1 MISIIAIAI
10 TWYLTKIYYTK
21 DFKINMPELGDH
33 GLITAK
39 CSRCSQHMIIREED
53 MRTPFYCMVCK

>member
-1 MISIIAIAI
+1 MITLIAII
-10 TWYLTKIYYTK
+10 LTWYGTKLYYTRNP
-21 DFKINMPELGDH
+21 FINLPELNDH

-39 CSRCSQHMIIREED
+39 CSRCSQHIVIREED